1 MGARPRRRRA
11 PAAAAAAAATAAAP
25 GPLGALLAAALLAA
39 AGAQQSAT
47 VANPVSGASPDL
59 LPHFQLEPED
69 VYIVKNKA
77 VSLACRATPA
87 TQIYFKCN
95 GEWVHQG
102 DHVTQHSTDRGTGLP
117 VMEVRIEVTRQQVE
131 KIFGLEEYWCQC
143 VAWSSSGTTKSQK
156 AFVRIAYLRKNFEQE
171 PMAREVSIEQSIVLP
186 CRPPEGIPPAEVEWL
201 RNEELVDPALD
212 ANVYVTPEHS
222 LVLRQARLADT
233 ANYTCVAKNIVAR
246 RRSASAAIIVYVNGG
261 WSTWTQWSGC
271 STSCGR
277 GWQKRSRTCTN
288 PTPLN
293 GGAFCE
299 GQNVQK
305 TACTTLCPVDGAW
318 SEWSKWSVCGAEC
331 THWRSRECSEPAP
344 RNGGRECHGP
354 ELDTRNCTSE
364 LCSHAAGGAEDV
376 ALYVGLVAVAVCL
389 VLLLL
394 VGVLVY
400 CRKKEGLDADV
411 ADSSILTAGF
421 QPVSIKPS
429 KADNPSLLTIQPDL
443 STATMTYQGSLC
455 PRQDGPT
462 KLQLPNGHLLS
473 PLGAGRHTLHHSSPA
488 AEGADFVARLST
500 QSYFRSLPRGNTNM
514 AYGTFNFLGGRL
526 MIPNTGISL
535 LIPPDAIPRGKIYEV
550 YLTLHKQ
557 EEVRLPLAGCQT
569 LLSPIVSC
577 GPPGVLLTR
586 PAILAMGH
594 CVEASAENWSIRLKK
609 QSCEGTW
616 EDVLQ
621 LGAEPCT
628 ELYYCQLEAQ
638 ACYVFTEQLGRF
650 ALVGESLSMAASK
663 RLKLVLFA
671 PAACPSLEYNI
682 RVYCLSDTQDVL
694 KEVIQLEKQLGG
706 QLIGAPRVLHFKDS
720 YHNLRLSIHDM
731 PSSLWKSKLL
741 ASYQEIPFYHI
752 WSGLQPFLHCTFT
765 LERLSPSTCELACK
779 IWVWQVEGDGQSFTI
794 NFNIAK
800 DTRFSDWLV
809 PDSEVGAPAL
819 VGPSAF
825 KIPFLIRQKI
835 ISSLDP
841 PGTRGADWRT
851 LAQKLNLDSH
861 LSFFASKPSPTAM
874 ILNLWEA
881 RHFPNGNL
889 SQLAAAVAE
898 VGKQDGALFTVSE
911 AEC

>member
-1 MGARPRRRRA
+1 
-11 PAAAAAAAATAAAP
+11 
-25 GPLGALLAAALLAA
+25 
-39 AGAQQSAT
+39 
-47 VANPVSGASPDL
+47 
-59 LPHFQLEPED
+59 
-69 VYIVKNKA
+69 
-77 VSLACRATPA
+77 
-87 TQIYFKCN
+87 
-95 GEWVHQG
+95 
-102 DHVTQHSTDRGTGLP
+102 
-117 VMEVRIEVTRQQVE
+117 MEVRIEVTRQQVE

-171 PMAREVSIEQSIVLP
+171 PTAREVSIEQGIVLP

-246 RRSASAAIIVYVNGG
+246 RRSASAAITVYVNGG

-344 RNGGRECHGP
+344 RNGGRDCHGP

-364 LCSHAAGGAEDV
+364 LCSH
-376 ALYVGLVAVAVCL
+376 
-389 VLLLL
+389 
-394 VGVLVY
+394 
-400 CRKKEGLDADV
+400 
-411 ADSSILTAGF
+411 
-421 QPVSIKPS
+421 
-429 KADNPSLLTIQPDL
+429 DNPSLLTIQPDL

-455 PRQDGPT
+455 PRQDGPA

-500 QSYFRSLPRGNTNM
+500 QSYFRSLPRGTTNM

-621 LGAEPCT
+621 LGTEPCT

-638 ACYVFTEQLGRF
+638 ACYIFTEQLGRF

-779 IWVWQVEGDGQSFTI
+779 IWVWQVEGDGQSFTV
-794 NFNIAK
+794 NFNISK

-898 VGKQDGALFTVSE
+898 VGKQDGALFAVSE

>member
-1 MGARPRRRRA
+1 MGARPRRD
-11 PAAAAAAAATAAAP
+11 PAAAAAAAP
-25 GPLGALLAAALLAA
+25 GPLAALLAAALFAA

-102 DHVTQHSTDRGTGLP
+102 DHVTQHSTDHSTGLP

-171 PMAREVSIEQSIVLP
+171 PTAREVSIEQGIVLP

-212 ANVYVTPEHS
+212 TNVYVTPEHS

-246 RRSASAAIIVYVNGG
+246 RRSASAAVIVYVNGG

-331 THWRSRECSEPAP
+331 THWRSRECSEPTP

-364 LCSHAAGGAEDV
+364 LCSHVVPGTEDV

-394 VGVLVY
+394 VGVLLY
-400 CRKKEGLDADV
+400 CRKKGGLDADV

-443 STATMTYQGSLC
+443 STTTMTYQGSLC
-455 PRQDGPT
+455 PRQDGPA

-500 QSYFRSLPRGNTNM
+500 QSYFRSLPRGTTNM

-557 EEVRLPLAGCQT
+557 EEVRLPLSGCQT

-594 CVEASAENWSIRLKK
+594 CVEASAENWSIWLKK

-638 ACYVFTEQLGRF
+638 ACYIFTEQLGRF

-671 PAACPSLEYNI
+671 PSACPSLEYNI

-779 IWVWQVEGDGQSFTI
+779 IWVWQVEGDGQSFTV

-841 PGTRGADWRT
+841 PGTRGADWRM

-861 LSFFASKPSPTAM
+861 LSFFASKSSPTAM

-898 VGKQDGALFTVSE
+898 VGKQDGALFAVSE

>member
-1 MGARPRRRRA
+1 MDEQDQGGLLHHRQGTGGHQALACGRGRA
-11 PAAAAAAAATAAAP
+11 SR
-25 GPLGALLAAALLAA
+25 LL

-59 LPHFQLEPED
+59 LPRFLLEPED
-69 VYIVKNKA
+69 VYIVKNKP

-102 DHVTQHSTDRGTGLP
+102 DHVMQHSTDRSTGLP
-117 VMEVRIEVTRQQVE
+117 VMEVRIDISRQQVE

-171 PMAREVSIEQSIVLP
+171 PMAREVSIEQGIVLQ

-222 LVLRQARLADT
+222 LVVRQARLADT

-246 RRSASAAIIVYVNGG
+246 RRSASAAITVY
-261 WSTWTQWSGC
+261 
-271 STSCGR
+271 
-277 GWQKRSRTCTN
+277 
-288 PTPLN
+288 
-293 GGAFCE
+293 
-299 GQNVQK
+299 
-305 TACTTLCPVDGAW
+305 VDGAW

-344 RNGGRECHGP
+344 RNGGQEWCWGARGA
-354 ELDTRNCTSE
+354 
-364 LCSHAAGGAEDV
+364 HALPPAAASGAEDV

-429 KADNPSLLTIQPDL
+429 KADNLLTIQPDL
-443 STATMTYQGSLC
+443 SSTTMTYQGSLC
-455 PRQDGPT
+455 PRQDGPA

-500 QSYFRSLPRGNTNM
+500 QSYFRSLPRGTTNM

-621 LGAEPCT
+621 LGVEPCS

-638 ACYVFTEQLGRF
+638 ACYIFTEQLGRF

-694 KEVIQLEKQLGG
+694 KEVIQLEKQMGG

-752 WSGLQPFLHCTFT
+752 WSGLQPYLHCTFT

-779 IWVWQVEGDGQSFTI
+779 IWIWQVEGDGQSFTI

-809 PDSEVGAPAL
+809 PDGEVGSPAL

-835 ISSLDP
+835 ISSLDTP
-841 PGTRGADWRT
+841 CARGADWRT

-861 LSFFASKPSPTAM
+861 LGFFASKPSPTAM

-898 VGKQDGALFTVSE
+898 VGKQDGGLFSVSE